1 MAVKTTPKP
10 RAYRPGP
17 GDPPACLACEGT
29 KVTETPAGP
38 LTVRPGLTLCVH
50 CAGTGREPASRTA
63 SGPGPRWPRYP
74 PTDAAELILEEARSI
89 GASLKEISQRRRPQ
103 YVRIR
108 ESLYDRV
115 RDLSRQAGPA
125 NIRRDEFCEALG
137 MSRQALHIIENPEMY
152 RKPKR

>member
-17 GDPPACLACEGT
+17 GDPPACLVCEGT

-38 LTVRPGLTLCVH
+38 LTVRPGLVLCVH
-50 CAGTGREPASRTA
+50 CAGTGREPAPRTA
-63 SGPGPRWPRYP
+63 SGPRWPAP
-74 PTDAAELILEEARSI
+74 PSTAVARPILEEARSI
-89 GASLKEISQRRRPQ
+89 GASLKEISQRRRSQ
-103 YVRIR
+103 YNRIR
-108 ESLYDRV
+108 DDLYERV
-115 RDLSRQAGPA
+115 RDLAQQARRL
-125 NIRRDEFCEALG
+125 NIRMDDFCTALG